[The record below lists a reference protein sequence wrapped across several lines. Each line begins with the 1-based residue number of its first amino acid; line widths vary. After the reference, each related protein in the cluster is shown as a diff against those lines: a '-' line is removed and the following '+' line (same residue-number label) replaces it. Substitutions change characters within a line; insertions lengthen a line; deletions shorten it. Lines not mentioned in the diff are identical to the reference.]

1 MSLAAGPLAS
11 SRMRLIMLAAATL
24 LSASA
29 CTFVKMGP
37 GAAQVSVVAQGRDV
51 GGCEKRGEVEVSV
64 KDRLGPYE
72 RNDMRVLDEL
82 ETLARNEAPSLR
94 ADTIQPMAPPDDGE
108 QRFLAFRC
116 AGAAVQPTQAP
127 EGAETVPLKD

>member
-1 MSLAAGPLAS
+1 MSLAHR
-11 SRMRLIMLAAATL
+11 SRMRLTVLTAATL

-29 CTFVKMGP
+29 CTFVKMSP
-37 GAAQVSVVAQGRDV
+37 GAAQVTVVAQGKDMS
-51 GGCEKRGEVEVSV
+51 GCEKRGEVEVSV

-72 RNDMRVLDEL
+72 RSDMRVLDEL

-94 ADTIQPMAPPDDGE
+94 ADTIQPKAPPNDGE

-116 AGAAVQPTQAP
+116 GGAPAQPAAPPP